1 MKHRIRNKNYDN
13 PICGTKYTVLKKARY
28 LKNTYNKYYI
38 KMGKNWNYNQSTT
51 IYIYIIK
58 DLIFHSCFL
67 AIE

>member
-38 KMGKNWNYNQSTT
+38 KMGKN
-51 IYIYIIK
+51 
-58 DLIFHSCFL
+58 
-67 AIE
+67 